1 MNGNPRMKW
10 LLGIL
15 LAVAAVGFWLR
26 QSDSAPPEPI
36 NAKALRSN
44 SQVEDEPAPRQQIPG
59 AGGASAAPAAPTH
72 TEDLEIE
79 ALDRV
84 PPGYRLGRDPW
95 HFVEPPPPQ
104 PPPPHVPTAEELR
117 RQREAAEA
125 AERERLERERLKA
138 LEPPPPPPP
147 PPFPFTCI
155 GTLGPRNKRIFIL
168 ASEDGKQILNVEQG
182 DVIGG
187 KFIIARAGLESLE
200 IKFVGFPD
208 SVTKIVPVPVS
219 R

>member
-10 LLGIL
+10 LLGAL
-15 LAVAAVGFWLR
+15 LGVVALALWLR
-26 QSDSAPPEPI
+26 QGASAPPEPI
-36 NAKALRSN
+36 TDQAQHAGR
-44 SQVEDEPAPRQQIPG
+44 QVEDEPAVRRLPG
-59 AGGASAAPAAPTH
+59 AGAASQAPAAPARM
-72 TEDLEIE
+72 EDLEIE

-95 HFVEPPPPQ
+95 RFVEPPPPE
-104 PPPPHVPTAEELR
+104 PPKPHVPTAEELR

-125 AERERLERERLKA
+125 AERARLEA
-138 LEPPPPPPP
+138 LERQRIEDAKPKPPE
-147 PPFPFTCI
+147 FTLVCI
-155 GTLGPRNKRIFIL
+155 GTLGPKNKRIFIL
-168 ASEDGKQILNVEQG
+168 ATQDGNQILNVEQG

-187 KFIIARAGLESLE
+187 KFIVARAGLESLE

-208 SVTKIVPVPVS
+208 WPAKIVPVPVS